1 MTINRYS
8 RLEFIQMIFIKRLLV
23 IAALFIIGLQLNAET
38 AKIEIL
44 FTNDTFDE
52 IILDR
57 HYAITFNDGNLTIK
71 NEDISLNWPISDV
84 ASISF
89 KDIQTSHIANVT
101 VQSRYIISKD
111 AVSYDFGNESG
122 NISLYSMNGDLAAQ
136 AECSSGTCTLK
147 FDDIIDGFYIVKAK
161 DETIKILIKR

>member
-1 MTINRYS
+1 
-8 RLEFIQMIFIKRLLV
+8 MIFTKRLFL

-57 HYAITFNDGNLTIK
+57 HYAITFNDGNLIIK
-71 NEDISLNWPISDV
+71 NEDILLNWPTSDV

-89 KDIQTSHIANVT
+89 KDIQTSNITNVT
-101 VQSRYIISKD
+101 IQSRYVISKD
-111 AVSYDFGNESG
+111 AVCYDFGNESG
-122 NISLYSMNGDLAAQ
+122 NISLYNMNGNLVAR
-136 AECSSGTCTLK
+136 AECISGTCTLK